1 MPSIFSRIIKREIP
15 GHIVAENDKFI
26 AFLDI
31 MPMVLGHTLVVPK
44 QEVDYI
50 FDLSEDQLGEIT
62 VFAKKVG
69 KAIESV
75 VKCKRIGI
83 AVIGLEVPHA
93 HVHLIPMNSAD
104 DLNFTRPKLKPSQDE
119 LTAVAGKIRAAL
131 K

>member
-119 LTAVAGKIRAAL
+119 LAAVAGKIRAAL